1 MLFLYTDEYSIFFF
15 LPDGTL
21 NMIVGVG
28 GKLLFL
34 DFPKQKLN
42 FETLFTK
49 KTIIIIQSEMC
60 FYN

>member
-21 NMIVGVG
+21 NMIVGVW